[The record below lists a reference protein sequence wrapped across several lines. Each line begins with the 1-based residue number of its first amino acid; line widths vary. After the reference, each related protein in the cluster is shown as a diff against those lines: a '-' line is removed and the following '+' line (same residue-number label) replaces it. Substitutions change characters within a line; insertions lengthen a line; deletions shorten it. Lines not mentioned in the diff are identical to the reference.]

1 MKARYIIL
9 LLILSLASSSLY
21 AQSSRR
27 KSKAKSTATKSVG
40 TAPAVVEQPKP
51 AEVTKPTAEVSKE
64 LPRRVNENLA
74 QDFTPSQMDS
84 LLAIWKEGQTLNYFN
99 AFFDTYVDINS
110 PNASQSNLPDS
121 VYENRLKSLVSP
133 IHLPFNPIVKTYITR
148 YVDTRRGT
156 ISHILAKSQYY
167 FPIIEEELIKN
178 DLPVEL
184 RALPIIES
192 ALSVNAVSPVG
203 AAGLWQFMPKT
214 GKNYGLEV
222 NSLVDE
228 RYDPL
233 LATKAAC
240 RYLKDMF
247 DIFHDWTLAIAAY
260 NCGPGNV
267 SKAIS
272 RAGSNCHTFWDI
284 YNYLPRETRGY
295 VPAFIGA
302 SYAYAYHK
310 QHGIEFNESPIPL
323 ATDTI
328 HVDRLMHLQQIAT
341 TIDLPID
348 VLRSLNPQY
357 KLDIIPATT
366 KNYTLILP
374 QRYISQ
380 YIAKEGEIFAKD
392 TVYLKEYINNNN
404 GVKVNTTAVASARN
418 SVAFHVVRK
427 GETLGGIAARYHVKV
442 SQLVKWNKLPS
453 ANKLRLGQR
462 LRIEGR

>member
-1 MKARYIIL
+1 MKARHITT
-9 LLILSLASSSLY
+9 LLILTLGVTTLA
-21 AQSSRR
+21 AQNTSR
-27 KSKAKSTATKSVG
+27 KSKHKRPQTTTAV
-40 TAPAVVEQPKP
+40 Q
-51 AEVTKPTAEVSKE
+51 PTAEAPKSAPKPEAEVAVPQP
-64 LPRRVNENLA
+64 LTPRYKYNENLTQPFSPA
-74 QDFTPSQMDS
+74 QMDS
-84 LLAIWKEGQTLNYFN
+84 LLAIWKEGQTIGYFN
-99 AFFDTYVDINS
+99 SFFDTYIDINGTSS
-110 PNASQSNLPDS
+110 PQSNVPDS
-121 VYENRLKSLVSP
+121 VYENRLKALVSP

-148 YVDTRRGT
+148 YVDTRHGT
-156 ISHILAKSQYY
+156 INRILSKSQYY

-178 DLPVEL
+178 NLPVEL
-184 RALPIIES
+184 RALPVIES
-192 ALSVNAVSPVG
+192 ALSFNAISPVG

-260 NCGPGNV
+260 NCGSGNV
-267 SKAIS
+267 NKAIS
-272 RAGSNCHTFWDI
+272 RAGNNCHTFWDI

-310 QHGIEFNESPIPL
+310 QHGIEINESPMPL

-328 HVDRLMHLQQIAT
+328 HVNRLMHLQQIAT

-348 VLRSLNPQY
+348 ILRSLNPQY

-366 KNYTLILP
+366 KSYTLILP
-374 QRYISQ
+374 QVYISQ
-380 YIAKEGEIFAKD
+380 YISKEQEIFAKD
-392 TVYLKEYINNNN
+392 TLYLKEYLNN
-404 GVKVNTTAVASARN
+404 GSAPAAKTVAAAQS
-418 SVAFHVVRK
+418 SVAYHVVRK
-427 GETLGGIAARYHVKV
+427 GETLGAIASRYHVKV
-442 SQLVKWNKLPS
+442 SQLMKWNRLSNAHKLS
-453 ANKLRLGQR
+453 LGQR